1 MDLVLLPLQIVLML
15 ALAPLLQGGIKTMKA
30 RLQNRRGPGPLQS
43 YRDIAKLFVR
53 ESVVSDR
60 ASWVFRGAPA
70 VYGAAILSAAVLVP
84 TLARRSAADG
94 IGDIVVFVGLLA
106 LARFALA
113 LAAIDTASNFGAM
126 GASREVAFAALVEP
140 ALLLVL
146 FAVALPAG
154 STSFNALVG
163 GSLSAGALIAFLAL
177 LIVAIAET
185 GRIPIDN
192 PDTHLELTM
201 IHEGMLLEYS
211 GRPLGILHWTTQI
224 KQLAILALAAALFL
238 PWGMASDAT
247 PVGLL
252 IGFGAF
258 VDAVAL
264 GLVLLGLAGMLVRS
278 LDTAIWLLSLQG
290 VLLGLAAGAVA
301 VVEGTWAAG
310 IAFAVALI
318 VKAVAIPTLLRAVL
332 DRLTR
337 RPAVETVLPTV
348 VAFPLAIGFVLLAY
362 AVAQPFTAR
371 LQAVF
376 VTPNSIPASLA
387 LLLLGCFTMVIR
399 KKALTQVVGL
409 VTMENGLYLAAIAAT
424 HGLPLVVEFG
434 VALDVMTGVA
444 VMGLVIHEIDRLFG
458 STGTDR
464 LRSLRG

>member
-106 LARFALA
+106 LARFALV

-177 LIVAIAET
+177 
-185 GRIPIDN
+185 
-192 PDTHLELTM
+192 

-247 PVGLL
+247 PVALL

-258 VDAVAL
+258 AVKVGGL
-264 GLVLLGLAGMLVRS
+264 GLLLATIETSFAKLRIFQAPYLLGFASVL
-278 LDTAIWLLSLQG
+278 G
-290 VLLGLAAGAVA
+290 VLAILATY
-301 VVEGTWAAG
+301 VV
-310 IAFAVALI
+310 
-318 VKAVAIPTLLRAVL
+318 
-332 DRLTR
+332 
-337 RPAVETVLPTV
+337 
-348 VAFPLAIGFVLLAY
+348 
-362 AVAQPFTAR
+362 
-371 LQAVF
+371 
-376 VTPNSIPASLA
+376 
-387 LLLLGCFTMVIR
+387 
-399 KKALTQVVGL
+399 
-409 VTMENGLYLAAIAAT
+409 
-424 HGLPLVVEFG
+424 
-434 VALDVMTGVA
+434 
-444 VMGLVIHEIDRLFG
+444 
-458 STGTDR
+458 
-464 LRSLRG
+464 RGPS

>member
-84 TLARRSAADG
+84 TLARRSAAAG

-113 LAAIDTASNFGAM
+113 LAAIDTASNFAAM

-247 PVGLL
+247 PVALL

-258 VDAVAL
+258 AVKVGGL
-264 GLVLLGLAGMLVRS
+264 GLLLATIETSFAKLRIFQAPYLLGFASVL
-278 LDTAIWLLSLQG
+278 G
-290 VLLGLAAGAVA
+290 VLAILATY
-301 VVEGTWAAG
+301 VV
-310 IAFAVALI
+310 
-318 VKAVAIPTLLRAVL
+318 
-332 DRLTR
+332 
-337 RPAVETVLPTV
+337 
-348 VAFPLAIGFVLLAY
+348 
-362 AVAQPFTAR
+362 
-371 LQAVF
+371 
-376 VTPNSIPASLA
+376 
-387 LLLLGCFTMVIR
+387 
-399 KKALTQVVGL
+399 
-409 VTMENGLYLAAIAAT
+409 
-424 HGLPLVVEFG
+424 
-434 VALDVMTGVA
+434 
-444 VMGLVIHEIDRLFG
+444 
-458 STGTDR
+458 
-464 LRSLRG
+464 RGPS

>member
-1 MDLVLLPLQIVLML
+1 MDLMLLPLQIVLML

-43 YRDIAKLFVR
+43 YRDIAKLFAR

-84 TLARRSAADG
+84 TLARRSAAAG

-113 LAAIDTASNFGAM
+113 LAAIDTASNFAAM

-211 GRPLGILHWTTQI
+211 GRPLGILQWTTQI

-247 PVGLL
+247 PVALL

-258 VDAVAL
+258 AVKVGVL
-264 GLVLLGLAGMLVRS
+264 GLL
-278 LDTAIWLLSLQG
+278 
-290 VLLGLAAGAVA
+290 
-301 VVEGTWAAG
+301 
-310 IAFAVALI
+310 
-318 VKAVAIPTLLRAVL
+318 
-332 DRLTR
+332 
-337 RPAVETVLPTV
+337 
-348 VAFPLAIGFVLLAY
+348 
-362 AVAQPFTAR
+362 
-371 LQAVF
+371 
-376 VTPNSIPASLA
+376 
-387 LLLLGCFTMVIR
+387 
-399 KKALTQVVGL
+399 
-409 VTMENGLYLAAIAAT
+409 LAAIETSFAKLRIFQAPYLLGFASVLGVLAILAT
-424 HGLPLVVEFG
+424 YVV
-434 VALDVMTGVA
+434 
-444 VMGLVIHEIDRLFG
+444 
-458 STGTDR
+458 
-464 LRSLRG
+464 RGPS

>member
-84 TLARRSAADG
+84 TLARRSAAAG

-113 LAAIDTASNFGAM
+113 LAAIDTASNFAAM

-211 GRPLGILHWTTQI
+211 GRPLGILQWTTQI

-247 PVGLL
+247 PVALL

-258 VDAVAL
+258 AVKVGVL
-264 GLVLLGLAGMLVRS
+264 GLL
-278 LDTAIWLLSLQG
+278 
-290 VLLGLAAGAVA
+290 
-301 VVEGTWAAG
+301 
-310 IAFAVALI
+310 
-318 VKAVAIPTLLRAVL
+318 
-332 DRLTR
+332 
-337 RPAVETVLPTV
+337 
-348 VAFPLAIGFVLLAY
+348 
-362 AVAQPFTAR
+362 
-371 LQAVF
+371 
-376 VTPNSIPASLA
+376 
-387 LLLLGCFTMVIR
+387 
-399 KKALTQVVGL
+399 
-409 VTMENGLYLAAIAAT
+409 LAAIETSFAKLRIFQAPYLLGFASVLGVLAILAT
-424 HGLPLVVEFG
+424 YVV
-434 VALDVMTGVA
+434 
-444 VMGLVIHEIDRLFG
+444 
-458 STGTDR
+458 
-464 LRSLRG
+464 RGPS

>member
-1 MDLVLLPLQIVLML
+1 MDLMLLPLQIVLML

-43 YRDIAKLFVR
+43 YRDIAKLFAR

-247 PVGLL
+247 PVALL

-258 VDAVAL
+258 AVKVGGL
-264 GLVLLGLAGMLVRS
+264 GLLLATIETSFAKLRIFQAPYLLGFASVL
-278 LDTAIWLLSLQG
+278 G
-290 VLLGLAAGAVA
+290 VLAILATY
-301 VVEGTWAAG
+301 VV
-310 IAFAVALI
+310 
-318 VKAVAIPTLLRAVL
+318 
-332 DRLTR
+332 
-337 RPAVETVLPTV
+337 
-348 VAFPLAIGFVLLAY
+348 
-362 AVAQPFTAR
+362 
-371 LQAVF
+371 
-376 VTPNSIPASLA
+376 
-387 LLLLGCFTMVIR
+387 
-399 KKALTQVVGL
+399 
-409 VTMENGLYLAAIAAT
+409 
-424 HGLPLVVEFG
+424 
-434 VALDVMTGVA
+434 
-444 VMGLVIHEIDRLFG
+444 
-458 STGTDR
+458 
-464 LRSLRG
+464 RGPS